1 MIYQVRKKVT
11 PFFAFS
17 ALATSVAI
25 ASADED
31 KTESK
36 EVNQIEQTK
45 LEKVRLDERI
55 KNSDTS
61 KEETS
66 LKVQKL
72 NLVLQQSKTKLKLV
86 EIKKEEPKK
95 EDTSNSSQ
103 EKKEEKKEVKKMDL
117 EAIAN
122 GDYSSI
128 AGVWQDDK
136 GNKLVFNDKGLVSQE
151 LEGYGAS
158 LTDYGTASEGIY
170 GGRDG
175 GFLLEYIPA
184 GVTIGD
190 QVDDQG
196 QVVFKDTSDAS
207 KNRLWSGVGIASF
220 GEQGSIYYHVG
231 DE

>member
-1 MIYQVRKKVT
+1 MKKVG
-11 PFFAFS
+11 AILVSLFS
-17 ALATSVAI
+17 VVLLAACSQQGASKKSTTSSSQTN
-25 ASADED
+25 ASSEVK
-31 KTESK
+31 KTDASRSEAKDK
-36 EVNQIEQTK
+36 EV
-45 LEKVRLDERI
+45 
-55 KNSDTS
+55 
-61 KEETS
+61 
-66 LKVQKL
+66 
-72 NLVLQQSKTKLKLV
+72 
-86 EIKKEEPKK
+86 
-95 EDTSNSSQ
+95 
-103 EKKEEKKEVKKMDL
+103 KEEKKEVKKMDL

>member
-1 MIYQVRKKVT
+1 MKKVG
-11 PFFAFS
+11 AILVS
-17 ALATSVAI
+17 LLSVVLLVACSQQRVSKKSP
-25 ASADED
+25 AS
-31 KTESK
+31 
-36 EVNQIEQTK
+36 
-45 LEKVRLDERI
+45 
-55 KNSDTS
+55 
-61 KEETS
+61 
-66 LKVQKL
+66 
-72 NLVLQQSKTKLKLV
+72 
-86 EIKKEEPKK
+86 
-95 EDTSNSSQ
+95 SSQ
-103 EKKEEKKEVKKMDL
+103 TTTSSEVKKTDASSSEVKEKEEKKEVKKMDL

>member
-1 MIYQVRKKVT
+1 MLVGLFSVVLLVACSQQSASKKT
-11 PFFAFS
+11 
-17 ALATSVAI
+17 ATS
-25 ASADED
+25 
-31 KTESK
+31 
-36 EVNQIEQTK
+36 
-45 LEKVRLDERI
+45 
-55 KNSDTS
+55 
-61 KEETS
+61 
-66 LKVQKL
+66 
-72 NLVLQQSKTKLKLV
+72 
-86 EIKKEEPKK
+86 
-95 EDTSNSSQ
+95 SSQ
-103 EKKEEKKEVKKMDL
+103 TSASSEVKKTVASSSEAKEKEHKEEKKEVKKMDL

-184 GVTIGD
+184 GVSIGD

-196 QVVFKDTSDAS
+196 QVVFKDSSDAT
-207 KNRLWSGVGIASF
+207 KNRLWSGVGQASF
-220 GEQGSIYYHVG
+220 AEQGSFYYHVG
-231 DE
+231 DQ

>member
-1 MIYQVRKKVT
+1 MLVGLFSVVSLVACSQQSASKKT
-11 PFFAFS
+11 
-17 ALATSVAI
+17 ATS
-25 ASADED
+25 
-31 KTESK
+31 
-36 EVNQIEQTK
+36 
-45 LEKVRLDERI
+45 
-55 KNSDTS
+55 
-61 KEETS
+61 
-66 LKVQKL
+66 
-72 NLVLQQSKTKLKLV
+72 
-86 EIKKEEPKK
+86 
-95 EDTSNSSQ
+95 SSQ
-103 EKKEEKKEVKKMDL
+103 TSASSEVKKTVASSSEAKEKEHKEEKKEVKKIDL

-196 QVVFKDTSDAS
+196 QVVFKDSSDAT
-207 KNRLWSGVGIASF
+207 KNRLWSGVGQASF
-220 GEQGSIYYHVG
+220 AEQGSFYYHVG
-231 DE
+231 DQ

>member
-1 MIYQVRKKVT
+1 MKKVGAILVS
-11 PFFAFS
+11 F
-17 ALATSVAI
+17 LSVVLLVACSQQG
-25 ASADED
+25 AS
-31 KTESK
+31 KK
-36 EVNQIEQTK
+36 
-45 LEKVRLDERI
+45 
-55 KNSDTS
+55 SDS
-61 KEETS
+61 S
-66 LKVQKL
+66 
-72 NLVLQQSKTKLKLV
+72 
-86 EIKKEEPKK
+86 
-95 EDTSNSSQ
+95 SSQ
-103 EKKEEKKEVKKMDL
+103 TSASSEVKKTTASSSEVKEKEKKEEKKMDL

>member
-1 MIYQVRKKVT
+1 MKKVGAMLVGL
-11 PFFAFS
+11 F
-17 ALATSVAI
+17 SVA
-25 ASADED
+25 
-31 KTESK
+31 
-36 EVNQIEQTK
+36 
-45 LEKVRLDERI
+45 L
-55 KNSDTS
+55 
-61 KEETS
+61 
-66 LKVQKL
+66 
-72 NLVLQQSKTKLKLV
+72 LVACSQQSASKKTA
-86 EIKKEEPKK
+86 I
-95 EDTSNSSQ
+95 SSSQ
-103 EKKEEKKEVKKMDL
+103 TSASSEVKKTVASSSGAKEKEHKEEKKEVKKMDL

-184 GVTIGD
+184 GVSIGD

-196 QVVFKDTSDAS
+196 QVVFKDSSDAT
-207 KNRLWSGVGIASF
+207 KNRLWSGVGQASF
-220 GEQGSIYYHVG
+220 AEQGSFYYHVG
-231 DE
+231 DQ

>member
-1 MIYQVRKKVT
+1 MLVGLLSVVLLVACSQQSASKKT
-11 PFFAFS
+11 
-17 ALATSVAI
+17 ATS
-25 ASADED
+25 
-31 KTESK
+31 
-36 EVNQIEQTK
+36 
-45 LEKVRLDERI
+45 
-55 KNSDTS
+55 
-61 KEETS
+61 
-66 LKVQKL
+66 
-72 NLVLQQSKTKLKLV
+72 
-86 EIKKEEPKK
+86 
-95 EDTSNSSQ
+95 SSQ
-103 EKKEEKKEVKKMDL
+103 TSASSEVKKTVASSSEAKEKEHKEEKKEVKKMDL

-184 GVTIGD
+184 GVSIGD

-196 QVVFKDTSDAS
+196 QVVFKDSSDAT
-207 KNRLWSGVGIASF
+207 KNRLWSGVGQASF
-220 GEQGSIYYHVG
+220 AEQGSFYYHVG
-231 DE
+231 DQ

>member
-1 MIYQVRKKVT
+1 MKKVG
-11 PFFAFS
+11 AILVS
-17 ALATSVAI
+17 LLSVVLLVACSQQGTSKKSI
-25 ASADED
+25 AS
-31 KTESK
+31 
-36 EVNQIEQTK
+36 
-45 LEKVRLDERI
+45 
-55 KNSDTS
+55 
-61 KEETS
+61 
-66 LKVQKL
+66 
-72 NLVLQQSKTKLKLV
+72 
-86 EIKKEEPKK
+86 
-95 EDTSNSSQ
+95 SSQ
-103 EKKEEKKEVKKMDL
+103 TTTSSEVKKTDASSSEVKEKEEKKEVKKMDL

-207 KNRLWSGVGIASF
+207 KNRLWTGVGIASF
-220 GEQGSIYYHVG
+220 GEQGSIYYQVG

>member
-1 MIYQVRKKVT
+1 MKKVGAMLVGL
-11 PFFAFS
+11 F
-17 ALATSVAI
+17 SVA
-25 ASADED
+25 
-31 KTESK
+31 
-36 EVNQIEQTK
+36 
-45 LEKVRLDERI
+45 L
-55 KNSDTS
+55 
-61 KEETS
+61 
-66 LKVQKL
+66 
-72 NLVLQQSKTKLKLV
+72 LVACSQQSASKKTA
-86 EIKKEEPKK
+86 I
-95 EDTSNSSQ
+95 SSSQ
-103 EKKEEKKEVKKMDL
+103 TSASSEVKKTVASSSEAKEKERKEEKKEVKKMDL

-184 GVTIGD
+184 GVSIGD

-196 QVVFKDTSDAS
+196 QVVFKDSSDAT
-207 KNRLWSGVGIASF
+207 KNRLWSGVGQASF
-220 GEQGSIYYHVG
+220 AEQGSFYYHVG
-231 DE
+231 DQ

>member
-1 MIYQVRKKVT
+1 MKKVGAILVS
-11 PFFAFS
+11 F
-17 ALATSVAI
+17 LSV
-25 ASADED
+25 
-31 KTESK
+31 
-36 EVNQIEQTK
+36 
-45 LEKVRLDERI
+45 LL
-55 KNSDTS
+55 
-61 KEETS
+61 
-66 LKVQKL
+66 
-72 NLVLQQSKTKLKLV
+72 LVACSQQSAS
-86 EIKKEEPKK
+86 KKS
-95 EDTSNSSQ
+95 DSSSSQ
-103 EKKEEKKEVKKMDL
+103 TSASSEVKKTTASSSEVKEKEKKEEKKMDL

-196 QVVFKDTSDAS
+196 QVVFKDTSDAY

>member
-1 MIYQVRKKVT
+1 MKKVGAILVS
-11 PFFAFS
+11 F
-17 ALATSVAI
+17 LSV
-25 ASADED
+25 
-31 KTESK
+31 
-36 EVNQIEQTK
+36 
-45 LEKVRLDERI
+45 LL
-55 KNSDTS
+55 
-61 KEETS
+61 
-66 LKVQKL
+66 
-72 NLVLQQSKTKLKLV
+72 LVACSQQSAS
-86 EIKKEEPKK
+86 KKS
-95 EDTSNSSQ
+95 TASSSQ
-103 EKKEEKKEVKKMDL
+103 TSASSEVKKTTASSSEVKEKEKKEEKKMDL

>member
-1 MIYQVRKKVT
+1 MKKVG
-11 PFFAFS
+11 AMLVGLFS
-17 ALATSVAI
+17 VALLVACSQQSASKKTATS
-25 ASADED
+25 
-31 KTESK
+31 
-36 EVNQIEQTK
+36 
-45 LEKVRLDERI
+45 
-55 KNSDTS
+55 
-61 KEETS
+61 
-66 LKVQKL
+66 
-72 NLVLQQSKTKLKLV
+72 
-86 EIKKEEPKK
+86 
-95 EDTSNSSQ
+95 SSQ
-103 EKKEEKKEVKKMDL
+103 TSASSEVKKTVASSSEAKEKEHKEEKKEVKKMDL

-184 GVTIGD
+184 GVSIGD

-196 QVVFKDTSDAS
+196 QVVFKDSSDAT
-207 KNRLWSGVGIASF
+207 KNRLWSGVGQASF
-220 GEQGSIYYHVG
+220 AEQGSFYYHVG
-231 DE
+231 DQ

>member
-1 MIYQVRKKVT
+1 MKKVGAILVS
-11 PFFAFS
+11 F
-17 ALATSVAI
+17 LSV
-25 ASADED
+25 
-31 KTESK
+31 
-36 EVNQIEQTK
+36 
-45 LEKVRLDERI
+45 LL
-55 KNSDTS
+55 
-61 KEETS
+61 
-66 LKVQKL
+66 
-72 NLVLQQSKTKLKLV
+72 LVACSQQSAS
-86 EIKKEEPKK
+86 KKS
-95 EDTSNSSQ
+95 DSSSSQ
-103 EKKEEKKEVKKMDL
+103 TSASSEVKKTTASSSEVKEKEKEKKEEKKEVKKMDL

>member
-1 MIYQVRKKVT
+1 MKKVG
-11 PFFAFS
+11 AILVS
-17 ALATSVAI
+17 LLSV
-25 ASADED
+25 
-31 KTESK
+31 
-36 EVNQIEQTK
+36 V
-45 LEKVRLDERI
+45 L
-55 KNSDTS
+55 
-61 KEETS
+61 
-66 LKVQKL
+66 
-72 NLVLQQSKTKLKLV
+72 LVACSQQSAS
-86 EIKKEEPKK
+86 KKSPA
-95 EDTSNSSQ
+95 SSSQ
-103 EKKEEKKEVKKMDL
+103 TTTSSEVKKTDASSSEVKEKEEKKEVKKMDL

>member
-1 MIYQVRKKVT
+1 MKKVG
-11 PFFAFS
+11 AILVS
-17 ALATSVAI
+17 LLSVVLLVAC
-25 ASADED
+25 S
-31 KTESK
+31 
-36 EVNQIEQTK
+36 QQG
-45 LEKVRLDERI
+45 
-55 KNSDTS
+55 TS
-61 KEETS
+61 KKSTTS
-66 LKVQKL
+66 
-72 NLVLQQSKTKLKLV
+72 
-86 EIKKEEPKK
+86 
-95 EDTSNSSQ
+95 SSQ
-103 EKKEEKKEVKKMDL
+103 TTTSSEVKKTDASSSEVKEKEKKEEKKEVKKMDL

-136 GNKLVFNDKGLVSQE
+136 GNKLVFKDKGLVSQE

>member
-1 MIYQVRKKVT
+1 MKKVGAILVS
-11 PFFAFS
+11 F
-17 ALATSVAI
+17 LSVLLLVACSQQG
-25 ASADED
+25 AS
-31 KTESK
+31 KK
-36 EVNQIEQTK
+36 
-45 LEKVRLDERI
+45 
-55 KNSDTS
+55 SDS
-61 KEETS
+61 S
-66 LKVQKL
+66 
-72 NLVLQQSKTKLKLV
+72 
-86 EIKKEEPKK
+86 
-95 EDTSNSSQ
+95 SSQ
-103 EKKEEKKEVKKMDL
+103 TSASSEVKKTTASSSEVKEEEKKEVKKMDL

>member
-1 MIYQVRKKVT
+1 MKKVGAILVS
-11 PFFAFS
+11 F
-17 ALATSVAI
+17 LSV
-25 ASADED
+25 
-31 KTESK
+31 
-36 EVNQIEQTK
+36 
-45 LEKVRLDERI
+45 LL
-55 KNSDTS
+55 
-61 KEETS
+61 
-66 LKVQKL
+66 
-72 NLVLQQSKTKLKLV
+72 LVACSQQSAS
-86 EIKKEEPKK
+86 KKS
-95 EDTSNSSQ
+95 DSSSSQ
-103 EKKEEKKEVKKMDL
+103 TSASSEVKKTTASSSEVKEKEKKEEKKMDL

-220 GEQGSIYYHVG
+220 GEQGSIYYNVG

>member
-1 MIYQVRKKVT
+1 MKKVGAILVS
-11 PFFAFS
+11 F
-17 ALATSVAI
+17 LSV
-25 ASADED
+25 
-31 KTESK
+31 
-36 EVNQIEQTK
+36 
-45 LEKVRLDERI
+45 LL
-55 KNSDTS
+55 
-61 KEETS
+61 
-66 LKVQKL
+66 
-72 NLVLQQSKTKLKLV
+72 LVACSQQSAS
-86 EIKKEEPKK
+86 KKS
-95 EDTSNSSQ
+95 DSSSSQ
-103 EKKEEKKEVKKMDL
+103 TSASSEVKKTTASSSEVKEKEKKEEKKMDL

-207 KNRLWSGVGIASF
+207 KNRLWTGVGIASF
-220 GEQGSIYYHVG
+220 GEQGSIYYQVG

>member
-1 MIYQVRKKVT
+1 MKKVGAILVS
-11 PFFAFS
+11 FLS
-17 ALATSVAI
+17 LLLLVAC
-25 ASADED
+25 S
-31 KTESK
+31 
-36 EVNQIEQTK
+36 
-45 LEKVRLDERI
+45 
-55 KNSDTS
+55 
-61 KEETS
+61 
-66 LKVQKL
+66 
-72 NLVLQQSKTKLKLV
+72 QQSAS
-86 EIKKEEPKK
+86 KKS
-95 EDTSNSSQ
+95 DSSSSQ
-103 EKKEEKKEVKKMDL
+103 TSASSEVKKTTASSSEVKEKEKKEEKKMDL

>member
-1 MIYQVRKKVT
+1 MKKVG
-11 PFFAFS
+11 AILVSLFS
-17 ALATSVAI
+17 VVLLVAC
-25 ASADED
+25 S
-31 KTESK
+31 
-36 EVNQIEQTK
+36 
-45 LEKVRLDERI
+45 
-55 KNSDTS
+55 
-61 KEETS
+61 
-66 LKVQKL
+66 
-72 NLVLQQSKTKLKLV
+72 QQSAS
-86 EIKKEEPKK
+86 KKS
-95 EDTSNSSQ
+95 DSSSSQ
-103 EKKEEKKEVKKMDL
+103 TSASSEVKKTTASSSEVKEKEKKEEKKMDL

-207 KNRLWSGVGIASF
+207 KNRMWSGVGIASF

>member
-1 MIYQVRKKVT
+1 MKKVG
-11 PFFAFS
+11 AMLVGLFS
-17 ALATSVAI
+17 VVSLVACSQQSASEKTAKSSSQTSVSSEVKKTV
-25 ASADED
+25 ASSSEA
-31 KTESK
+31 K
-36 EVNQIEQTK
+36 E
-45 LEKVRLDERI
+45 
-55 KNSDTS
+55 
-61 KEETS
+61 KEH
-66 LKVQKL
+66 
-72 NLVLQQSKTKLKLV
+72 
-86 EIKKEEPKK
+86 
-95 EDTSNSSQ
+95 
-103 EKKEEKKEVKKMDL
+103 KEEKKEVKKIDL

-184 GVTIGD
+184 GVSIGD

-196 QVVFKDTSDAS
+196 QVVFKDSSDAT
-207 KNRLWSGVGIASF
+207 KNRLWSGVGQASF
-220 GEQGSIYYHVG
+220 AEQGSFYYHVG
-231 DE
+231 DQ

>member
-1 MIYQVRKKVT
+1 MKKVGAILVS
-11 PFFAFS
+11 F
-17 ALATSVAI
+17 LSV
-25 ASADED
+25 
-31 KTESK
+31 
-36 EVNQIEQTK
+36 
-45 LEKVRLDERI
+45 LL
-55 KNSDTS
+55 
-61 KEETS
+61 
-66 LKVQKL
+66 
-72 NLVLQQSKTKLKLV
+72 LVACSQQSV
-86 EIKKEEPKK
+86 SKKS
-95 EDTSNSSQ
+95 DSSSSQ
-103 EKKEEKKEVKKMDL
+103 TSASSEVKKTTASSSEVKEKEKKEEKKMDL

>member
-1 MIYQVRKKVT
+1 MKKVG
-11 PFFAFS
+11 AILVS
-17 ALATSVAI
+17 LLSV
-25 ASADED
+25 
-31 KTESK
+31 
-36 EVNQIEQTK
+36 V
-45 LEKVRLDERI
+45 L
-55 KNSDTS
+55 
-61 KEETS
+61 
-66 LKVQKL
+66 
-72 NLVLQQSKTKLKLV
+72 LVACSQQSAS
-86 EIKKEEPKK
+86 KKSPA
-95 EDTSNSSQ
+95 SSSQ
-103 EKKEEKKEVKKMDL
+103 TTTSSEVKKTDASSSEVKEKEKKEEKKEVKKMDL

-190 QVDDQG
+190 RSMI
-196 QVVFKDTSDAS
+196 KDKSSLKIHQMPLKTAYGLVLVSLVLGNKARS
-207 KNRLWSGVGIASF
+207 TIM
-220 GEQGSIYYHVG
+220 
-231 DE
+231 

>member
-1 MIYQVRKKVT
+1 MKKVG
-11 PFFAFS
+11 AMLVGLFS
-17 ALATSVAI
+17 VVLLVACSQQSASKKTATS
-25 ASADED
+25 
-31 KTESK
+31 
-36 EVNQIEQTK
+36 
-45 LEKVRLDERI
+45 
-55 KNSDTS
+55 
-61 KEETS
+61 
-66 LKVQKL
+66 
-72 NLVLQQSKTKLKLV
+72 
-86 EIKKEEPKK
+86 
-95 EDTSNSSQ
+95 SSQ
-103 EKKEEKKEVKKMDL
+103 TSASSEVKKTVASSSEAKEKEHKEEKKEVKKIDL

-184 GVTIGD
+184 GVSIGD

-196 QVVFKDTSDAS
+196 QVVFKDSSDTT
-207 KNRLWSGVGIASF
+207 KNRLWSGVGQASF
-220 GEQGSIYYHVG
+220 AEQGSFYYHVG
-231 DE
+231 DQ

>member
-1 MIYQVRKKVT
+1 MKKVG
-11 PFFAFS
+11 AILVSLFS
-17 ALATSVAI
+17 VVLLVACSQQGASKKSTTSSSQTN
-25 ASADED
+25 ASSEVK
-31 KTESK
+31 KTDASRSEAKDK
-36 EVNQIEQTK
+36 EV
-45 LEKVRLDERI
+45 
-55 KNSDTS
+55 
-61 KEETS
+61 
-66 LKVQKL
+66 
-72 NLVLQQSKTKLKLV
+72 
-86 EIKKEEPKK
+86 
-95 EDTSNSSQ
+95 
-103 EKKEEKKEVKKMDL
+103 KEEKKEVKKMDL

-196 QVVFKDTSDAS
+196 QVVFKDKSDAS

>member
-1 MIYQVRKKVT
+1 MKKVGAI
-11 PFFAFS
+11 FVSFLSVLLLVACSQQS
-17 ALATSVAI
+17 ASKKSDSSSSQTS
-25 ASADED
+25 ASSEVK
-31 KTESK
+31 KTTASSS
-36 EVNQIEQTK
+36 EVNE
-45 LEKVRLDERI
+45 
-55 KNSDTS
+55 
-61 KEETS
+61 
-66 LKVQKL
+66 
-72 NLVLQQSKTKLKLV
+72 
-86 EIKKEEPKK
+86 
-95 EDTSNSSQ
+95 
-103 EKKEEKKEVKKMDL
+103 EEKKEVKKMDL

>member
-1 MIYQVRKKVT
+1 MKKVGAILVS
-11 PFFAFS
+11 F
-17 ALATSVAI
+17 LSVVLLI
-25 ASADED
+25 ACS
-31 KTESK
+31 
-36 EVNQIEQTK
+36 QQG
-45 LEKVRLDERI
+45 
-55 KNSDTS
+55 TS
-61 KEETS
+61 KKSTTS
-66 LKVQKL
+66 
-72 NLVLQQSKTKLKLV
+72 
-86 EIKKEEPKK
+86 
-95 EDTSNSSQ
+95 SSQ
-103 EKKEEKKEVKKMDL
+103 TTTSSEVKKTDASSSEVKEKEEKKEVKKMDL

-207 KNRLWSGVGIASF
+207 KNRLWTGVGIASF
-220 GEQGSIYYHVG
+220 GEQGSIYYQVG

>member
-1 MIYQVRKKVT
+1 MKKVG
-11 PFFAFS
+11 AILVS
-17 ALATSVAI
+17 LLSVVLLVACSQRG
-25 ASADED
+25 AS
-31 KTESK
+31 
-36 EVNQIEQTK
+36 
-45 LEKVRLDERI
+45 
-55 KNSDTS
+55 
-61 KEETS
+61 
-66 LKVQKL
+66 
-72 NLVLQQSKTKLKLV
+72 
-86 EIKKEEPKK
+86 KKS
-95 EDTSNSSQ
+95 TASSSQ
-103 EKKEEKKEVKKMDL
+103 TTTSSEVKKTDASSSEVKEKEEKKEVKKMDL

-220 GEQGSIYYHVG
+220 GEQGSIYYQVG
-231 DE
+231 DK

>member
-1 MIYQVRKKVT
+1 MKKVGAILVS
-11 PFFAFS
+11 F
-17 ALATSVAI
+17 LSV
-25 ASADED
+25 
-31 KTESK
+31 
-36 EVNQIEQTK
+36 
-45 LEKVRLDERI
+45 LL
-55 KNSDTS
+55 
-61 KEETS
+61 
-66 LKVQKL
+66 
-72 NLVLQQSKTKLKLV
+72 LVACSQQSAS
-86 EIKKEEPKK
+86 KKS
-95 EDTSNSSQ
+95 DSSSSQ
-103 EKKEEKKEVKKMDL
+103 TSASSEVKKTTASSSEVKEKEKKEEKKMDL

-196 QVVFKDTSDAS
+196 QVVFKDISDAS

>member
-1 MIYQVRKKVT
+1 MKKVG
-11 PFFAFS
+11 AMLVGLFS
-17 ALATSVAI
+17 VVLLVAC
-25 ASADED
+25 S
-31 KTESK
+31 
-36 EVNQIEQTK
+36 
-45 LEKVRLDERI
+45 
-55 KNSDTS
+55 
-61 KEETS
+61 
-66 LKVQKL
+66 
-72 NLVLQQSKTKLKLV
+72 QQSAS
-86 EIKKEEPKK
+86 KKS
-95 EDTSNSSQ
+95 DSSSSQ
-103 EKKEEKKEVKKMDL
+103 TSASSEVKKTVASSSEAKEKEHKEEKKEVKKMDL

-184 GVTIGD
+184 GVSIGN

-196 QVVFKDTSDAS
+196 QVVFKDSSDAT
-207 KNRLWSGVGIASF
+207 KNRLWSGVGQASF
-220 GEQGSIYYHVG
+220 AEQGSFYYHVG
-231 DE
+231 DQ

>member
-1 MIYQVRKKVT
+1 MKKVGAILVS
-11 PFFAFS
+11 F
-17 ALATSVAI
+17 LSVVLLI
-25 ASADED
+25 ACS
-31 KTESK
+31 
-36 EVNQIEQTK
+36 QQG
-45 LEKVRLDERI
+45 
-55 KNSDTS
+55 TS
-61 KEETS
+61 KKSTTS
-66 LKVQKL
+66 
-72 NLVLQQSKTKLKLV
+72 
-86 EIKKEEPKK
+86 
-95 EDTSNSSQ
+95 SSQ
-103 EKKEEKKEVKKMDL
+103 TTTSSEVKKTDASSSEVKEKEEKREVKKMDL

-207 KNRLWSGVGIASF
+207 KNRLWTGVGIASF
-220 GEQGSIYYHVG
+220 GEQGSIYYQVG

>member
-1 MIYQVRKKVT
+1 MKKVGAILVS
-11 PFFAFS
+11 F
-17 ALATSVAI
+17 LSV
-25 ASADED
+25 
-31 KTESK
+31 
-36 EVNQIEQTK
+36 
-45 LEKVRLDERI
+45 LL
-55 KNSDTS
+55 
-61 KEETS
+61 
-66 LKVQKL
+66 
-72 NLVLQQSKTKLKLV
+72 LVACSQQSASKKSDSSSSQTNASSEVKKTTASSSEVKEKG
-86 EIKKEEPKK
+86 KKEE
-95 EDTSNSSQ
+95 
-103 EKKEEKKEVKKMDL
+103 KKMDL

>member
-1 MIYQVRKKVT
+1 MKKVGAILVS
-11 PFFAFS
+11 F
-17 ALATSVAI
+17 LSVVLLI
-25 ASADED
+25 ACS
-31 KTESK
+31 
-36 EVNQIEQTK
+36 QQG
-45 LEKVRLDERI
+45 
-55 KNSDTS
+55 TS
-61 KEETS
+61 KKSTTS
-66 LKVQKL
+66 
-72 NLVLQQSKTKLKLV
+72 
-86 EIKKEEPKK
+86 
-95 EDTSNSSQ
+95 SSQ
-103 EKKEEKKEVKKMDL
+103 TTTSSEVKKTDASSSEVKEKEKKEEKKEVKKMDL

-136 GNKLVFNDKGLVSQE
+136 GNKLVFNDKGLVSHE